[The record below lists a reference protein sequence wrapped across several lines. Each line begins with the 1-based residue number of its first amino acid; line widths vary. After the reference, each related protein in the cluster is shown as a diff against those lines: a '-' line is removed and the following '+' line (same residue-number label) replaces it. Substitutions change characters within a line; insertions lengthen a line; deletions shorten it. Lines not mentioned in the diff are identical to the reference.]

1 MRLPIAKQLKASKS
15 DLDPQV
21 STPTLA
27 SPSTWWGFFVAMV
40 YQPSKQHLDQHI
52 PEACQALNK
61 ILRELKKETG
71 ADDRF
76 IARIL
81 EGLSRQ
87 WTDDLNRD
95 GFGFR

>member
-15 DLDPQV
+15 DLGPQV

-27 SPSTWWGFFVAMV
+27 PPSTWWGFFVAMV

-52 PEACQALNK
+52 PEACQAINN
-61 ILRELKKETG
+61 ILRELQKETG

-76 IARIL
+76 MARIL

>member
-27 SPSTWWGFFVAMV
+27 PPSTWWGFFVAMV

-52 PEACQALNK
+52 PEACQAVNK

-95 GFGFR
+95 GFDFR

>member
-27 SPSTWWGFFVAMV
+27 PPSTWWGFFVAMV

-52 PEACQALNK
+52 PEACQAINK

-76 IARIL
+76 MARIL

-87 WTDDLNRD
+87 WTEDLNRD

>member
-1 MRLPIAKQLKASKS
+1 MRLPIAKLLKASKS
-15 DLDPQV
+15 DLGPQV

-27 SPSTWWGFFVAMV
+27 PPSTWWGFFVAMV

-52 PEACQALNK
+52 PEACQAINN
-61 ILRELKKETG
+61 ILRELQKETG

-76 IARIL
+76 MARIL

-87 WTDDLNRD
+87 WTEDLNRD

>member
-1 MRLPIAKQLKASKS
+1 M
-15 DLDPQV
+15 V
-21 STPTLA
+21 
-27 SPSTWWGFFVAMV
+27 GFFMAMV
-40 YQPSKQHLDQHI
+40 YQPSKQHLDQDI
-52 PEACQALNK
+52 PEACKAINA
-61 ILRELKKETG
+61 ILRNLKTETG

-87 WTDDLNRD
+87 WTPELNRD

>member
-27 SPSTWWGFFVAMV
+27 PPSTWWGFFVAMV

-52 PEACQALNK
+52 PEACQAINK
-61 ILRELKKETG
+61 ILQELKKETG

>member
-27 SPSTWWGFFVAMV
+27 PPSTWWGFFVAMV

>member
-15 DLDPQV
+15 DLGPQV

-27 SPSTWWGFFVAMV
+27 PPSTWWGFFVAMV

-52 PEACQALNK
+52 PEACQAINK
-61 ILRELKKETG
+61 ILRELKEETG

>member
-27 SPSTWWGFFVAMV
+27 PPSTWWGFFVAMV

-52 PEACQALNK
+52 PEACQAINK

-87 WTDDLNRD
+87 WTEDLNRD

>member
-27 SPSTWWGFFVAMV
+27 PPSTWWGFFVAMV

-52 PEACQALNK
+52 PEACQAVNK

>member
-15 DLDPQV
+15 DLGPQV

-27 SPSTWWGFFVAMV
+27 PPSTWWGFFVAMV

-52 PEACQALNK
+52 PEACQAINK
-61 ILRELKKETG
+61 ILRELKKETE

>member
-1 MRLPIAKQLKASKS
+1 MLLPIAKLLKVSKS
-15 DLDPQV
+15 DLDPQGLN
-21 STPTLA
+21 TLA
-27 SPSTWWGFFVAMV
+27 PPSTWWGFFVAMV

-52 PEACQALNK
+52 PEACQAINN
-61 ILRELKKETG
+61 ILRELQQQTG

-76 IARIL
+76 MARIL

-87 WTDDLNRD
+87 WTEDLNRD

>member
-15 DLDPQV
+15 DLNPQV
-21 STPTLA
+21 STPTLVP
-27 SPSTWWGFFVAMV
+27 PSTWWGFFVAMV
-40 YQPSKQHLDQHI
+40 YQRSKQNQDQHI
-52 PEACQALNK
+52 PEACQAVNK

-87 WTDDLNRD
+87 WTEDLNRD

>member
-15 DLDPQV
+15 DLGPQV

-27 SPSTWWGFFVAMV
+27 PPSTWWGFFVAMV

-52 PEACQALNK
+52 PEACQAINK

-87 WTDDLNRD
+87 WTDDLNRV

>member
-1 MRLPIAKQLKASKS
+1 M
-15 DLDPQV
+15 
-21 STPTLA
+21 
-27 SPSTWWGFFVAMV
+27 AMV
-40 YQPSKQHLDQHI
+40 YQPSKQHLDHQV
-52 PEACQALNK
+52 PEACKAINA
-61 ILRELKKETG
+61 ILRELKEETG

-87 WTDDLNRD
+87 WTPDLNRD

>member
-27 SPSTWWGFFVAMV
+27 PPSTWWGFFVAMV

-52 PEACQALNK
+52 PEACQAINN
-61 ILRELKKETG
+61 ILRELQKETG

-76 IARIL
+76 MARIL

-87 WTDDLNRD
+87 WTEDLNRD

>member
-1 MRLPIAKQLKASKS
+1 MRLPIAKQLKASRS

-27 SPSTWWGFFVAMV
+27 PPSTWWGFFVAMV

-52 PEACQALNK
+52 PEACQAVNK

>member
-15 DLDPQV
+15 DLGPQV
-21 STPTLA
+21 STPTRA
-27 SPSTWWGFFVAMV
+27 PPSTWWGFFVAMV

-52 PEACQALNK
+52 PEACQAINN
-61 ILRELKKETG
+61 ILRELQKETG

-76 IARIL
+76 MARIL

-87 WTDDLNRD
+87 WTEDLNRD

>member
-27 SPSTWWGFFVAMV
+27 PPSTWWGFFVAMV
-40 YQPSKQHLDQHI
+40 YQPSKQNLDQHI
-52 PEACQALNK
+52 PEACQAVNK

>member
-1 MRLPIAKQLKASKS
+1 MQLPIAKQLKASKS

-27 SPSTWWGFFVAMV
+27 PPSTWWGFFVAMV

-52 PEACQALNK
+52 PEACQAVNK

-87 WTDDLNRD
+87 WTEDLNRD

>member
-1 MRLPIAKQLKASKS
+1 MRLPIAKLLKASKS
-15 DLDPQV
+15 DLDPQGLN
-21 STPTLA
+21 PTLA
-27 SPSTWWGFFVAMV
+27 PPSTWWGFFVAMV

-52 PEACQALNK
+52 PEACQAINN
-61 ILRELKKETG
+61 ILRELQKETG

-87 WTDDLNRD
+87 WTEDLNRE

>member
-27 SPSTWWGFFVAMV
+27 PPSTWWGFFVAMV

-52 PEACQALNK
+52 PEACQAINK

>member
-27 SPSTWWGFFVAMV
+27 PPSTWWGFFVAMV

-52 PEACQALNK
+52 PEACQSSNK

>member
-1 MRLPIAKQLKASKS
+1 MAI
-15 DLDPQV
+15 V
-21 STPTLA
+21 
-27 SPSTWWGFFVAMV
+27 F
-40 YQPSKQHLDQHI
+40 QPSKQHLDQQI
-52 PEACQALNK
+52 PEACKAINT

-76 IARIL
+76 IAHVL

-87 WTDDLNRD
+87 WTPDLNRD

>member
-27 SPSTWWGFFVAMV
+27 PPSTWWGFFVAMV

-52 PEACQALNK
+52 PEACQAINK

-76 IARIL
+76 IARIF

>member
-1 MRLPIAKQLKASKS
+1 
-15 DLDPQV
+15 
-21 STPTLA
+21 
-27 SPSTWWGFFVAMV
+27 MV
-40 YQPSKQHLDQHI
+40 GLFCGHGLQPSKQHLDQHI
-52 PEACQALNK
+52 PEACQAINK

>member
-1 MRLPIAKQLKASKS
+1 
-15 DLDPQV
+15 
-21 STPTLA
+21 
-27 SPSTWWGFFVAMV
+27 MV
-40 YQPSKQHLDQHI
+40 GLFCDHGLQPSKQHLDQHI
-52 PEACQALNK
+52 TEACQAHNK

-81 EGLSRQ
+81 EGLSCQ

>member
-15 DLDPQV
+15 DLGPQV

-27 SPSTWWGFFVAMV
+27 PPSTWWGFFVAMV

-52 PEACQALNK
+52 PEACQAINK

-87 WTDDLNRD
+87 WTDDFNRD